1 MRIFRYIILLGI
13 LISSAFSVKAQ
24 TGSFLNIPQNTREL
38 AMGGVNAGSDA
49 ESALNDE
56 TIMADASYMI
66 WSPGGVGTNL
76 MTAELGYR
84 IGKFAILAE
93 GGANLYKPYPSF
105 DEYGNNTGEYTPKE
119 TVFGIGAAYNVIPGL
134 GISLMAKYAGANL
147 APTAKKAAF
156 CADVN
161 VAYTLKSLTLGVSGL
176 NIGSGNLPM
185 LLEAGARNTFSFGEA
200 LKLGVGLDAGLI
212 AQGQNNAVIA
222 SAGLDLK
229 IKDLI
234 SIMAGYHLS
243 TNTAFEPSYVSAGIG
258 ADISMIKISA
268 AYLTGNP
275 YVGNTIGFTIGCAF

>member
-1 MRIFRYIILLGI
+1 
-13 LISSAFSVKAQ
+13 
-24 TGSFLNIPQNTREL
+24 
-38 AMGGVNAGSDA
+38 
-49 ESALNDE
+49 
-56 TIMADASYMI
+56 
-66 WSPGGVGTNL
+66 
-76 MTAELGYR
+76 
-84 IGKFAILAE
+84 
-93 GGANLYKPYPSF
+93 
-105 DEYGNNTGEYTPKE
+105 
-119 TVFGIGAAYNVIPGL
+119 
-134 GISLMAKYAGANL
+134 
-147 APTAKKAAF
+147 
-156 CADVN
+156 
-161 VAYTLKSLTLGVSGL
+161 
-176 NIGSGNLPM
+176 M

-212 AQGQNNAVIA
+212 TQGQHNAVIA